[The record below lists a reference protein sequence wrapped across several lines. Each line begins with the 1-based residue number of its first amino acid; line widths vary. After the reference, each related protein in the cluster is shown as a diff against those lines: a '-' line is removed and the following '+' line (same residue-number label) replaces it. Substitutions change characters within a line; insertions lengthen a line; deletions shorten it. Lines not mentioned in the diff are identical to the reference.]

1 MSIHRVVGKAGGVR
15 QDSVYDVDVK
25 VVLLPNLLDV
35 DIFMA
40 LFLDSST
47 CVLSCN
53 TIQSVPVIMIFLYC
67 FFLKIV

>member
-1 MSIHRVVGKAGGVR
+1 MYMVWCCFVSCAKSIKFPHLPNDVPEAGGVR

-40 LFLDSST
+40 LFLDLST
-47 CVLSCN
+47 CA
-53 TIQSVPVIMIFLYC
+53 TEFKQFL
-67 FFLKIV
+67 